1 MDKHELRQL
10 IRSAKARYSAEQLD
24 ALSIPILER
33 LEMHPRFTA
42 ARTVL
47 LYHALPDEVRTAAF
61 LKKWYKKKTLLLP
74 VVVGDELEL
83 RIYQGEEQTTEG
95 AFGISEPTGEAYH
108 AVEKIDLAVV
118 PGVAFDAQG
127 NRLGRGRGFYDRLLP
142 QLRRCGVYLLGMGFT
157 FQHVEAV
164 PCEAHDVPMDEII

>member
-10 IRSAKARYSAEQLD
+10 IRSKKACYCAEQLD
-24 ALSIPILER
+24 ALSTPIQER
-33 LEMHPRFTA
+33 LEVHPRFTA
-42 ARTVL
+42 AHTVL
-47 LYHALPDEVRTAAF
+47 LYHALPDEVRTATL

-74 VVVGDELEL
+74 VVVGNELEL

-95 AFGISEPTGEAYH
+95 AFGISEPTGEAFRT
-108 AVEKIDLAVV
+108 VEKIDLAVV

-142 QLRRCGVYLLGMGFT
+142 QLRRCGVYLLGMGFP
-157 FQHVEAV
+157 FQYVEAV